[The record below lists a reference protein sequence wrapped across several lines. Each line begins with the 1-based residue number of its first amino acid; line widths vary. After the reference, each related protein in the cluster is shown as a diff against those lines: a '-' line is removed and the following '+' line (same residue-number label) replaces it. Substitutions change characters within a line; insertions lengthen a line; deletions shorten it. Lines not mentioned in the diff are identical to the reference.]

1 MKVQSQQRSYFRWLS
16 IRHKTITLHRHQK
29 DFLDKLVVK
38 KNSLKE
44 TFKQRK
50 LLRTRFGKKHIREEF
65 LPWKSKL
72 CSCVSSFFS
81 WQVWF
86 VQNWNVR
93 GFLRWTET
101 SFFLNFIYTTKEKL
115 SKVLK
120 ENVPAEK
127 EELKKLCLERKIYS
141 WFVWFVDRKSSKN
154 CQN

>member
-1 MKVQSQQRSYFRWLS
+1 MTPNSQTLQNDKELYQVRFPRMRTFFLWKKWNIFLKVQSQQRSYFRWLS

-101 SFFLNFIYTTKEKL
+101 SFFLNFIYTT
-115 SKVLK
+115 
-120 ENVPAEK
+120 
-127 EELKKLCLERKIYS
+127 
-141 WFVWFVDRKSSKN
+141 
-154 CQN
+154 

>member
-1 MKVQSQQRSYFRWLS
+1 MIRSCIKYGFREWGLS
-16 IRHKTITLHRHQK
+16 FFERNKIFSWKSRVNRGAISDDFPIRHKTITLHRHQK

-101 SFFLNFIYTTKEKL
+101 SFFLNFIYTT
-115 SKVLK
+115 
-120 ENVPAEK
+120 
-127 EELKKLCLERKIYS
+127 
-141 WFVWFVDRKSSKN
+141 
-154 CQN
+154 